1 MSSDVGSGD
10 RARDG
15 RRRESHRLRI
25 PVSESSA
32 LLSIAV
38 CEAAFVFS
46 SSPYVYNR
54 CRRIPVCRLVA
65 NSVRR
70 SFSDRSDS
78 RT

>member
-10 RARDG
+10 RARDE

-25 PVSESSA
+25 PVSESPA
-32 LLSIAV
+32 LLPIAV
-38 CEAAFVFS
+38 CGAAFVFS

-65 NSVRR
+65 DSVRR